1 MQLAE
6 VNPLKCSMKK
16 NTWILQKLFVK
27 DALSD
32 RTVRSKGVK
41 KSSECGV
48 GTLAGGWKNNM
59 ISLTSLPEN
68 IFIVKCK
75 RHETRY
81 LAVRGDDPDN
91 KEIVLFIAH
100 DNLDTES
107 TVGWV
112 IDTAVVLDRDTAI
125 DLSQALLFIAANLD
139 SDSDPSSNGHRSYD

>member
-6 VNPLKCSMKK
+6 VNPLKCSTKK
-16 NTWILQKLFVK
+16 NTWMLRKLSAGN
-27 DALSD
+27 ALSG
-32 RTVRSKGVK
+32 RSVKSKGVK

-48 GTLAGGWKNNM
+48 DTREGGWKNNM
-59 ISLTSLPEN
+59 ISLTSMPEN
-68 IFIVKCK
+68 IFAIKCK

-91 KEIVLFIAH
+91 KEIVLFTAH
-100 DNLDTES
+100 DNLDAES